1 VRIESKHSLA
11 KALDYLK
18 LKVLR
23 LSKRFLMSK
32 IKIFAVLFF
41 ALSLSSCSYIAEK
54 KDKWFG
60 DDEPEYTAPVVEVVE
75 PVVEPVVEDSEE
87 SSIEE

>member
-1 VRIESKHSLA
+1 
-11 KALDYLK
+11 
-18 LKVLR
+18 
-23 LSKRFLMSK
+23 MSK

-75 PVVEPVVEDSEE
+75 PVVEDSEE

>member
-1 VRIESKHSLA
+1 LL
-11 KALDYLK
+11 KAIDYSK

-23 LSKRFLMSK
+23 LSKEFLMSK

>member
-11 KALDYLK
+11 KAIDYSK

-23 LSKRFLMSK
+23 LNKRFLMSK

-75 PVVEPVVEDSEE
+75 PVVEPVAVDSEE

>member
-1 VRIESKHSLA
+1 
-11 KALDYLK
+11 
-18 LKVLR
+18 
-23 LSKRFLMSK
+23 MSK

-75 PVVEPVVEDSEE
+75 PVVEPVAEDSKE

>member
-1 VRIESKHSLA
+1 
-11 KALDYLK
+11 
-18 LKVLR
+18 
-23 LSKRFLMSK
+23 MSK

-75 PVVEPVVEDSEE
+75 PVVEPVAVDSEE

>member
-1 VRIESKHSLA
+1 MNKFRIFI
-11 KALDYLK
+11 AL
-18 LKVLR
+18 
-23 LSKRFLMSK
+23 
-32 IKIFAVLFF
+32 IFV
-41 ALSLSSCSYIAEK
+41 LSLSSCSYIAEK

-75 PVVEPVVEDSEE
+75 PVVETVVEPVPEDSEE

>member
-1 VRIESKHSLA
+1 MRIESKHSIA
-11 KALDYLK
+11 KALDYSK
-18 LKVLR
+18 LKVLG
-23 LSKRFLMSK
+23 LNKRSLMSK

-75 PVVEPVVEDSEE
+75 PVVEPVAEDSEE

>member
-1 VRIESKHSLA
+1 
-11 KALDYLK
+11 
-18 LKVLR
+18 
-23 LSKRFLMSK
+23 MSK

-75 PVVEPVVEDSEE
+75 PVVEPVAEDSQE

>member
-1 VRIESKHSLA
+1 
-11 KALDYLK
+11 
-18 LKVLR
+18 
-23 LSKRFLMSK
+23 MSK

-75 PVVEPVVEDSEE
+75 PVVEPVAEDSEE